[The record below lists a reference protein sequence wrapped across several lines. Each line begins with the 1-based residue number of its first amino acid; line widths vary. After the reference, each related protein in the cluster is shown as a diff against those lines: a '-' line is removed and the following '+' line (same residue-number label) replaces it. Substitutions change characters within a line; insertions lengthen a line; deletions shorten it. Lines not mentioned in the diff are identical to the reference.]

1 MKLHYSKIL
10 LFAIPLYILAYNKT
24 KPCITTHTPTTTS
37 RVLIECNL
45 YMPNYDNYPDMNSV
59 KENFHKQT
67 EERFHEYDKRIIKN
81 RQKCKE
87 KCDREIQ
94 KIILK
99 DKMEKTLAEK
109 VEKGCLK
116 CGCGLGCIATSVGV
130 LGTAVVNVL
139 RKGAMAAAVD
149 AAIVKGAAEGSSA
162 GHVAGVSKFIDG
174 LKALGIE
181 KLGIGHLETFYTT
194 KPFSEVSYLPK
205 FIHQQYEA
213 NCSAMLSYTKP
224 FCNDVGNKLNLLAR
238 PSGTYM
244 QTETIIAG
252 KLNEVVTQVTE
263 VAEAASEA
271 TTGKVTAGAIKT
283 NITVVDATYTSSQT
297 AIIVSVVVILVIILI
312 MVIIYLI
319 LRYRRKKKMNKKL
332 QYTELL
338 NQ

>member
-10 LFAIPLYILAYNKT
+10 LFAIPLYILAYNKN
-24 KPCITTHTPTTTS
+24 KPYIITHTPTTPS

-45 YMPNYDNYPDMNSV
+45 YMPNYDYDPDMKFV
-59 KENFHKQT
+59 KEIFDRQSSQRFEEY
-67 EERFHEYDKRIIKN
+67 EERIQEK
-81 RQKCKE
+81 RQKCRE
-87 KCDREIQ
+87 KCDKDIQ

-99 DKMEKTLAEK
+99 DKINKTLVEK
-109 VEKGCLK
+109 VEK
-116 CGCGLGCIATSVGV
+116 
-130 LGTAVVNVL
+130 
-139 RKGAMAAAVD
+139 
-149 AAIVKGAAEGSSA
+149 
-162 GHVAGVSKFIDG
+162 
-174 LKALGIE
+174 E

-194 KPFSEVSYLPK
+194 KPFSEASYLPK

-224 FCNDVGNKLNLLAR
+224 FCNDVGNKLNLLAP

-297 AIIVSVVVILVIILI
+297 AIIISVVVILVIILI

-332 QYTELL
+332 QYTKLL